1 MCRKVWARLKYGRQG
16 KEINESMEQCLEA
29 EQKSSYKTVL
39 ESAGAANLSQK
50 ILSDIY
56 MDTQDLVL
64 PKQDM
69 WLRKMGTQWELRIP
83 AGVGGRNIGRM
94 TQYVEVEGREEVIR
108 ELARMEDDGWSVGE
122 VKLIV
127 KRKEE
132 VETAR

>member
-1 MCRKVWARLKYGRQG
+1 MVPVLVT
-16 KEINESMEQCLEA
+16 LF
-29 EQKSSYKTVL
+29 SY
-39 ESAGAANLSQK
+39 
-50 ILSDIY
+50 
-56 MDTQDLVL
+56 
-64 PKQDM
+64 
-69 WLRKMGTQWELRIP
+69 RGTQWELKIP
-83 AGVGGRNIGRM
+83 AGVCGRNIGRM